1 MKQATASIPNQFRRS
16 GLIGA
21 LALVL
26 VSPVMPVLAQAALP
40 SFADVA
46 ERVSPAVVNVQ
57 VRATANQPLALRG
70 QQGMPDNLPVPEF
83 FRRFFEERSS
93 STPHQ
98 MQGQGSGFIIDADG
112 LVVTNHHVIEGA
124 TEITVVLNDSSS
136 HIAQIV
142 GYDEKSDLA
151 LLKITAGKPL
161 AAVEFG
167 DSTQA
172 RVGDWVLAVGNP
184 FGLGGSV
191 NAGIISARGRDIH
204 AGPYDD
210 YLQIDAAINRGN
222 SGGPLFDTS
231 GRVIGVNTAIFS
243 PTGGNVGIGFA
254 IPAETVKQVV
264 SQLRKNGHVERGW
277 LGIQIQ
283 ALTPELATGLGLNK
297 PGGVLVAEVIP
308 NGPASQSNLRVGDV
322 IVSINGELIESPK
335 DLPKRVAATAAGTRI
350 NLEVWR
356 HGKPWQVAVTV
367 GVLPEQA
374 QAATA
379 SDPAQPD
386 ANQVVLGMAVVAL
399 TPALCRQ
406 QGLDP
411 DLQGVFVARVQPGS
425 TAARAGIEAGAAL
438 AMVGAEPVDSP
449 ARFAAAVRKA
459 VTEQRQT
466 LLLLV
471 EQGGQALFVA
481 VTL

>member
-1 MKQATASIPNQFRRS
+1 VVNKTTASLFNQWRQAGWV
-16 GLIGA
+16 GL
-21 LALVL
+21 LALL
-26 VSPVMPVLAQAALP
+26 VGTATLTPAAELP

-57 VRATANQPLALRG
+57 VRATADQPLVLRG
-70 QQGMPDNLPVPEF
+70 HQGMPDHLPVPEF
-83 FRRFFEERSS
+83 FRRFFEEHGGAA
-93 STPHQ
+93 PPQ

-112 LVVTNHHVIEGA
+112 LVVTNNHVIEGA
-124 TEITVVLNDSSS
+124 TEITVVLNDGSS
-136 HIAQIV
+136 HVAQIV

-151 LLKITAGKPL
+151 LLKINAEKPL
-161 AAVEFG
+161 TAVEFG
-167 DSTQA
+167 DSTRA

-231 GRVIGVNTAIFS
+231 GMVIGVNTAIFS

-283 ALTPELATGLGLNK
+283 AITPELAAGLGLNK

-308 NGPASQSNLRVGDV
+308 NGPASESNLRAGDV
-322 IVSINGELIESPK
+322 IVSVNGQPIETPK
-335 DLPKRVAATAAGTRI
+335 DLPKKVAATPAGTRI

-356 HGKPWQVAVTV
+356 HGKPWQVALTV
-367 GVLPEQA
+367 GVLPDKAQLA
-374 QAATA
+374 QAGSTEATDADA
-379 SDPAQPD
+379 SA
-386 ANQVVLGMAVVAL
+386 LGMAVVAL
-399 TPALCRQ
+399 TPALSRQ
-406 QGLDP
+406 QGFDP

-425 TAARAGIEAGAAL
+425 SAARAGIVPGSVI
-438 AMVGAEPVDSP
+438 AMVSAEPVDSP
-449 ARFAAAVRKA
+449 ASFKDAVRKA
-459 VTEQRQT
+459 MTEQRQAII
-466 LLLLV
+466 LLV

-481 VTL
+481 VPL